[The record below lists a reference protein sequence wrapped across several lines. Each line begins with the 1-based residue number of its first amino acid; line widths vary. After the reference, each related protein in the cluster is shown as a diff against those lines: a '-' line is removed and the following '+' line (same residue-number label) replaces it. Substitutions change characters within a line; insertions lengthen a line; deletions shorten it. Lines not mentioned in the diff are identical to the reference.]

1 MTFEHQTQ
9 QLHNFTTN
17 LQHTNNHFPLHQ
29 SSCLTTSPL
38 VRHPILPPSSLRQP
52 LLTQF
57 QSTTVSVR
65 TASPTSASAPAVR
78 HLHLP
83 STKYNK
89 VLTSSSE
96 FAGGKVDPVEA
107 GKKGGVTGGETGG
120 SSSGGDSSS
129 SGGSGNGQFAGGKVD
144 PVEAGRKGGQS
155 SH

>member
-1 MTFEHQTQ
+1 MSDYKPTGSSSYPPALVSPSTFTNPIPEHDG
-9 QLHNFTTN
+9 
-17 LQHTNNHFPLHQ
+17 
-29 SSCLTTSPL
+29 
-38 VRHPILPPSSLRQP
+38 LRQDGQP
-52 LLTQF
+52 DKRVGTGGKN
-57 QSTTVSVR
+57 
-65 TASPTSASAPAVR
+65 
-78 HLHLP
+78 LHIP